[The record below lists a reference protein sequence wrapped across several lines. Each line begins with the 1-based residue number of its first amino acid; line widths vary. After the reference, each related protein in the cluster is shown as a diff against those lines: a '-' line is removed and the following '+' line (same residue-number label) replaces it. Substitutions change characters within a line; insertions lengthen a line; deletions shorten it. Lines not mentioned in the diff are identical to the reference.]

1 MKKILIQISLILG
14 TLLSFSLNAAPIKSI
29 EILGLSAISRGTVLS
44 YLPVE
49 VGDEYNKQVSTQI
62 IRSLYKT
69 RFFKDIEVSQDNQV
83 LKIKLQENPHIKYV
97 DIVNYSDKVINE
109 ESIKQILKSM
119 RLSQGN
125 IFNKRQLD
133 KFITQLEGTY
143 ISKGYYGIKITKTI
157 ETDIQNR
164 VGIELDIDEGEVARI
179 NSMKITGT
187 NVNDEEDLLDLFE
200 IGEPSFFIINYFTK
214 KDHYSKVA
222 LDAGIEAMKSFYI
235 NSGYLDFKIDK
246 IKTELSEDKE
256 SISVNIHISEGAEYK
271 IGNVQFSGDLLN
283 QSVQDLEDLL
293 TVSKG
298 DVFKRKKV
306 IESIQAIT
314 DVFADQGYAFAKV
327 DPVTSENKK
336 THTINLNIKVS
347 LNKKV
352 YINRI
357 TIIGNTRTQDEVIR
371 REIGI
376 NEGGLYSNTELDEAI
391 KKIKRLGFFSDVKM
405 EVSKIKS
412 FEDKI
417 NLHFSVEETKTGTF
431 SIGLSHSNSSGAAF
445 NMGIKENNFLGTGN
459 TLNAALSTS
468 KAVQEMSFYF
478 SDPYFTEDKHSIS
491 YGIFTKTIDGANLD
505 VSSYKI
511 DEKGASLGYGIPIT
525 ENTRINADVKA
536 STRDITCGTTFAGSG
551 YEPTQCA
558 SNDKTEVK
566 INLNWSLNSLDAYN
580 NPTEG
585 QRTRLSTDIAL
596 PIADFRYVKF
606 DFSHDSYHPLPNDLV
621 FKVNGDIGLAR
632 GYSNKELPFF
642 KRYYSGGSSSVRGF
656 DFNSLGVTYANGKA
670 KGGEVSLLAG
680 ASIISPMKFIKDS
693 DNMRMSAFIDAGGVN
708 EKISTLTLD
717 EIRASAGV
725 AFSWMTPL
733 GPLGIYAAKPLIQ
746 KSSDKTKTFEFT
758 IGTSF

>member
-29 EILGLSAISRGTVLS
+29 EILGLSAISRGTVLR

-69 RFFKDIEVSQDNQV
+69 RFFKDIEVSQDDQI

-97 DIVNYSDKVINE
+97 DVINYSDKVIDE
-109 ESIKQILKSM
+109 DSLKQILKSM
-119 RLSQGN
+119 EISQGK

-133 KFITQLEGTY
+133 KLISQLKGTY
-143 ISKGYYGIKITKTI
+143 ISKGYYSIKITKTI
-157 ETDIQNR
+157 EIDAQNR
-164 VGIELDIDEGEVARI
+164 IGIELDIDEGDVARI
-179 NSMKITGT
+179 ISMKITGAKI
-187 NVNDEEDLLDLFE
+187 NEEEDLLDLFE
-200 IGEPSFFIINYFTK
+200 IGKADFFIINYFTE

>member
-1 MKKILIQISLILG
+1 
-14 TLLSFSLNAAPIKSI
+14 
-29 EILGLSAISRGTVLS
+29 
-44 YLPVE
+44 
-49 VGDEYNKQVSTQI
+49 
-62 IRSLYKT
+62 
-69 RFFKDIEVSQDNQV
+69 
-83 LKIKLQENPHIKYV
+83 
-97 DIVNYSDKVINE
+97 
-109 ESIKQILKSM
+109 
-119 RLSQGN
+119 
-125 IFNKRQLD
+125 
-133 KFITQLEGTY
+133 
-143 ISKGYYGIKITKTI
+143 
-157 ETDIQNR
+157 
-164 VGIELDIDEGEVARI
+164 
-179 NSMKITGT
+179 
-187 NVNDEEDLLDLFE
+187 
-200 IGEPSFFIINYFTK
+200 
-214 KDHYSKVA
+214 
-222 LDAGIEAMKSFYI
+222 
-235 NSGYLDFKIDK
+235 
-246 IKTELSEDKE
+246 
-256 SISVNIHISEGAEYK
+256 
-271 IGNVQFSGDLLN
+271 
-283 QSVQDLEDLL
+283 
-293 TVSKG
+293 
-298 DVFKRKKV
+298 
-306 IESIQAIT
+306 
-314 DVFADQGYAFAKV
+314 
-327 DPVTSENKK
+327 
-336 THTINLNIKVS
+336 
-347 LNKKV
+347 
-352 YINRI
+352 
-357 TIIGNTRTQDEVIR
+357 
-371 REIGI
+371 
-376 NEGGLYSNTELDEAI
+376 
-391 KKIKRLGFFSDVKM
+391 
-405 EVSKIKS
+405 
-412 FEDKI
+412 
-417 NLHFSVEETKTGTF
+417 
-431 SIGLSHSNSSGAAF
+431 
-445 NMGIKENNFLGTGN
+445 MGIKENNFLGTGN